1 MDSATVEFKIEVMS
15 DKSIKLTDADD
26 KPLKEIEDPKTLIGH
41 LNKPINDAIV
51 TPMYTYFK
59 TNSGVII
66 INGRAY
72 YVP

>member
-1 MDSATVEFKIEVMS
+1 MGNGKVEFKIEVMS
-15 DKSIKLTDADD
+15 NNTINLTDADGNTLEPID
-26 KPLKEIEDPKTLIGH
+26 DSKELLNH
-41 LNKPINDAIV
+41 LNKPIKNAVV

-72 YVP
+72 RVP